1 MPVVASMM
9 MSHLGTRERSPV
21 YVLLAIRDSL
31 SEGIAQQPPALS
43 FITPVETQV
52 ETPVETGQAIFE

>member
-9 MSHLGTRERSPV
+9 MSHLGTQERSPV
-21 YVLLAIRDSL
+21 YALMAIRDSL
-31 SEGIAQQPPALS
+31 SEGIARQLPALS
-43 FITPVETQV
+43 FITLV